1 MSGIESSV
9 RIVTKS
15 PNLYSPSLW
24 YRPTWGWPVTTG
36 DAASLP
42 ASLPPATSGCHRRR
56 ILPLKGSRPL
66 HDVPRAAEGPA
77 APHHRVR
84 RRRRLRLRTRD
95 PFKRVLGGG
104 GCLGGSGLFS
114 GAAAS
119 WPTAAAT
126 GALLR
131 IIAAWVCV
139 VLLKNTKSKN

>member
-1 MSGIESSV
+1 
-9 RIVTKS
+9 
-15 PNLYSPSLW
+15 
-24 YRPTWGWPVTTG
+24 VTTG

-42 ASLPPATSGCHRRR
+42 ASLSPAAAAGYYRRRRRR
-56 ILPLKGSRPL
+56 ILPLEGSRPL

-84 RRRRLRLRTRD
+84 RRRRRLRLRARD

-104 GCLGGSGLFS
+104 GWLGGGGLFGGTATS
-114 GAAAS
+114 C
-119 WPTAAAT
+119 PTAAT

-131 IIAAWVCV
+131 IIAAGVCV